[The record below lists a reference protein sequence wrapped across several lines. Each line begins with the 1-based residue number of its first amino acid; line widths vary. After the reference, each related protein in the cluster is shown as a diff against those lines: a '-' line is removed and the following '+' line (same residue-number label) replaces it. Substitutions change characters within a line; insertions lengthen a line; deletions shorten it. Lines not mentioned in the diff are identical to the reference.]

1 MAWRGRMR
9 VCLSVRGGA
18 PRTITVVSQFEICCL
33 LKVGKIGAGEHWCV
47 LQVYRSSS
55 CRAELADTNFML
67 RLQNRGLGAR
77 FPNRELA
84 PHRDDQSTGTVTR
97 NATGDCLEKSFEH
110 TDFPDTTLHIHRSQG
125 ASARKIRRQR
135 YHAPRPQIPPVRL
148 GNEILV
154 GTFGITFTSSLS
166 FKSVYQKYPPIVRF
180 IFCGT
185 PHDQVIDRGS
195 G

>member
-1 MAWRGRMR
+1 MNIGPYFRYIVHTRVELSSQIPTSCSDSRIVAWEHASKSRTG
-9 VCLSVRGGA
+9 SS
-18 PRTITVVSQFEICCL
+18 PRWPI
-33 LKVGKIGAGEHWCV
+33 
-47 LQVYRSSS
+47 
-55 CRAELADTNFML
+55 
-67 RLQNRGLGAR
+67 
-77 FPNRELA
+77 
-84 PHRDDQSTGTVTR
+84 DQD
-97 NATGDCLEKSFEH
+97 ATGDCLEKSFEH
-110 TDFPDTTLHIHRSQG
+110 THFPDTTLHIHRSQG

-185 PHDQVIDRGS
+185 PHDQVIDRAYRNKVRHSYMSFTGAS
-195 G
+195 YVPR

>member
-1 MAWRGRMR
+1 M
-9 VCLSVRGGA
+9 
-18 PRTITVVSQFEICCL
+18 
-33 LKVGKIGAGEHWCV
+33 GAGEHWCV
-47 LQVYRSSS
+47 LQVYCSSS
-55 CRAELADTNFML
+55 CRAELADTDFML

-77 FPNRELA
+77 FPNRALA
-84 PHRDDQSTGTVTR
+84 PPRDDQSTGTVTR
-97 NATGDCLEKSFEH
+97 DATGDCLEKSFEH
-110 TDFPDTTLHIHRSQG
+110 TYFPGTTLHIRRSQG

-180 IFCGT
+180 IFRDT
-185 PHDQVIDRGS
+185 PHDQVIDRGTRAGS
-195 G
+195 FPNLKSVRVR